1 MRFAL
6 VPVLLALSLGALPS
20 AASAQAPD
28 WAALAEPDVVEIV
41 TNDADGDSRKT
52 KVWVVV
58 HDGHLY
64 LRTLGTRWH
73 ANLERDPI
81 ALLISGD
88 RTLSVRGEA
97 VADETTKDAVVESF
111 HQKYGFRDTL
121 RNLVVFG
128 GLNVWRLAAADQQ

>member
-41 TNDADGDSRKT
+41 TNDADGDSRQT

-58 HDGHLY
+58 RDGHLY
-64 LRTLGTRWH
+64 LRTVGTRWH
-73 ANLERDPI
+73 ANLERDPT
-81 ALLISGD
+81 ALLISGE
-88 RTLSVRGEA
+88 RRLSVRNEA
-97 VADETTKDAVVESF
+97 VTDEATKDAVVESF
-111 HQKYGFRDTL
+111 HLKYGFKDTL

-128 GLNVWRLAAADQQ
+128 GPNIWRLAAAGEQ